1 MSTIKTTKSATKKSR
16 KTTPSATATPANPS
30 PKPPAANPSPSPAP
44 ATITTIATASDST
57 TKLSQQAAYSAVVA
71 GLLANYQPTD
81 TFLVESELY
90 TRDEAV
96 AELNRFIT
104 AAEETK
110 TNNQAWLASV
120 QNERQ
125 VLSEVAPFKT
135 GMCAIIIARYGKTSP
150 QLRQYGLPPQK
161 PRKVKVDTKS
171 AALAKG
177 KATRTAR
184 GTMSKKE
191 RQSIKAAPATPSPA
205 PVATVTPAPAAPEAA
220 PVANAAA
227 TPVAPAPAAK

>member
-1 MSTIKTTKSATKKSR
+1 M
-16 KTTPSATATPANPS
+16 
-30 PKPPAANPSPSPAP
+30 
-44 ATITTIATASDST
+44 
-57 TKLSQQAAYSAVVA
+57 A

-135 GMCAIIIARYGKTSP
+135 GLCAIIIARYGKTSP

-161 PRKVKVDTKS
+161 PRKVKVETKS
-171 AALAKG
+171 AALLKG
-177 KATRTAR
+177 EATRKAR

-220 PVANAAA
+220 PVANAANVA
-227 TPVAPAPAAK
+227 PAAVAPAPAAK